1 MPTIG
6 AGLNWN
12 YSDSSSG
19 DSDSRNLAMQLSPS
33 GANCISGTPSIGTT
47 EETLA
52 LGDVTSVGLVVIK
65 NLDATNYVEYG
76 TVTGQRGSKIS
87 PGGLA
92 VFEAKNNN
100 VFIKADTAACRIRY
114 WIYSA

>member
-6 AGLNWN
+6 GGLNWN
-12 YSDSSSG
+12 YSDSSTG
-19 DSDSRNLAMQLSPS
+19 DSDARNVAMQLTPS
-33 GANCISGTPSIGTT
+33 GSDSISGSPTIGTT

-52 LGDVTSVGLVVIK
+52 LGDVSSVGVVVIK
-65 NLDATNYVEYG
+65 NLDTTNYVEYG

-87 PGGLA
+87 PGGIA

-100 VFIKADTAACRIRY
+100 VFIKADTAPCRIRY